1 MYVYQLFSSRPEK
14 HIGNLLNVYIP
25 TLLFSTLLSLPA
37 FIIYFL
43 VFGLLKKR
51 EIDIAIIKLI
61 SIALAVCSIIITM
74 QLALPKA
81 PVWDAFKTMY
91 IVSAV
96 IGGLLFEIKDHQQ

>member
-1 MYVYQLFSSRPEK
+1 M
-14 HIGNLLNVYIP
+14 
-25 TLLFSTLLSLPA
+25 PA

-51 EIDIAIIKLI
+51 EIDIAIIKLT